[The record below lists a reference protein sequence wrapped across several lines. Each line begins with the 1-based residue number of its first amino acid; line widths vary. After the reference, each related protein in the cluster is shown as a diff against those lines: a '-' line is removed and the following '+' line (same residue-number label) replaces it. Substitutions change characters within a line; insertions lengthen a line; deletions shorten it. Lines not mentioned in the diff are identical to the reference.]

1 MSQKDGTALDS
12 FFRDQALYG
21 RYRWPL
27 SFVVVAGV
35 LWAMQPV
42 AIYYSLGSAVGDQI
56 QNAIAIDTLIHF
68 VIPGFLWLY
77 FWAAFVLLSH
87 FSGGRMRVGRLFRL
101 TAWGML
107 PFALIGAVRALGKY
121 YAYQGK
127 ELPIGVVIGRFPSE
141 WRGYSQL
148 TAEYAEEPL
157 LVGSL
162 VGSCALL
169 LASVYVWTF
178 VIKYSTD
185 LEDRRKIRAIA
196 LVPTVGYVGYA
207 VGSTLL

>member
-56 QNAIAIDTLIHF
+56 QNAIAIDTLIHL

-77 FWAAFVLLSH
+77 FWVAFVLLSH
-87 FSGGRMRVGRLFRL
+87 FSGGRIRVGRLFRL

-121 YAYQGK
+121 YAYQGR

-169 LASVYVWTF
+169 LASVYVWMF

-185 LEDRRKIRAIA
+185 LKDRRKIRAIA

-207 VGSTLL
+207 VGSTFL